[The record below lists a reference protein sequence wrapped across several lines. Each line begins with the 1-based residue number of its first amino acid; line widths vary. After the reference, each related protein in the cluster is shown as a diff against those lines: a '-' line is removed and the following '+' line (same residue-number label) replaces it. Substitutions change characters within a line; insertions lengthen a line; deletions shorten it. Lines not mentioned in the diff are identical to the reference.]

1 MKRVPIIRL
10 RFNEASTYYP
20 TIEILRLSNEA
31 STYYPPIE
39 I

>member
-1 MKRVPIIRL
+1 MKRVPTTAHWDL
-10 RFNEASTYYP
+10 
-20 TIEILRLSNEA
+20 IEYLLPAHFNEA